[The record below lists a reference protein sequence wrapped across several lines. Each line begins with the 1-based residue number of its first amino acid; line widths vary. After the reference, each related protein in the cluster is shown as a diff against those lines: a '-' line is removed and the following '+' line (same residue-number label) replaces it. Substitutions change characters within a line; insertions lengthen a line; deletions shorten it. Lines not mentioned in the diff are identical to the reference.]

1 MIWFVVRL
9 LIILLLVRLVWR
21 FVAGVLTGLAEP
33 RGRMP
38 GNQAVPLVRDPVCG
52 TFVVP
57 ARALPLSDGRSTV
70 YFCSERCRDL
80 YSSRARG

>member
-1 MIWFVVRL
+1 VIWFVVRL

-21 FVAGVLTGLAEP
+21 FVASVLTGLAEP
-33 RGRMP
+33 RGRMS

-80 YSSRARG
+80 YSSKAQG